1 MKIEYISTFLEIA
14 ECGNFNRAADNL
26 NVTQSTVS
34 ARVKAMEE
42 RFGRMLFKRGHA
54 GVELTSAGQHFLQY
68 AHNIQRQWKQAQQ
81 RIALPESFNHTIG
94 LGSQVSLWD
103 SLILK
108 WMPWMRQHAA
118 EIALHVEADYSPSL
132 MRQVSDG
139 LLDIGVMYQPRQIS
153 GLVIEDLFEE
163 TLILVTTDK
172 LAVDG
177 GWVKDYV
184 FVDWGHVFRDRH
196 SEAFPDLETPAV
208 SVGLGALG
216 LEYILQNG
224 GAGYFPIRVVQSL
237 IEKQTM
243 FRVNNTPSLQRPA
256 YMVYAASARD
266 PESLEIALRGLREVA
281 SSESWSTGS
290 P

>member
-34 ARVKAMEE
+34 ARVKAMED
-42 RFGRMLFKRGHA
+42 RFGRILFKRGHA

-108 WMPWMRQHAA
+108 WMPWMRQNAA
-118 EIALHVEADYSPSL
+118 EVALHVEADYSPSL

-139 LLDIGVMYQPRQIS
+139 LLDIGVMYQPRQTP

-172 LAVDG
+172 FAIDD

-184 FVDWGHVFRDRH
+184 FVDWGHVFRAKH

-216 LEYILQNG
+216 LEYIKQNG

-237 IEKQTM
+237 IEKQEM
-243 FRVNNTPSLQRPA
+243 FIVNNTPSLQRPA
-256 YMVYAASARD
+256 YMVYASSARD
-266 PESLEIALRGLREVA
+266 PASLEIALRGLREVS
-281 SSESWSTGS
+281 SSE
-290 P
+290 

>member
-34 ARVKAMEE
+34 ARVKSMED
-42 RFGRMLFKRGHA
+42 RFGRILFKRGHA

-108 WMPWMRQHAA
+108 WMPWMRQNAA
-118 EIALHVEADYSPSL
+118 EVALHVEADYSPSL

-139 LLDIGVMYQPRQIS
+139 LLDIGVMYQPRQTP

-163 TLILVTTDK
+163 TLVLVTTDK
-172 LAVDG
+172 LTIDE
-177 GWVKDYV
+177 GWDKDYV
-184 FVDWGHVFRDRH
+184 FVDWGHVFRARH

-208 SVGLGALG
+208 SVGLGSLG

-237 IEKQTM
+237 IESGKM
-243 FRVNNTPSLQRPA
+243 FRVNNTPGLQRPA
-256 YMVYAASARD
+256 YMVYASSARD
-266 PESLEIALRGLREVA
+266 PESLKIALQGLREVSA
-281 SSESWSTGS
+281 SE
-290 P
+290 

>member
-34 ARVKAMEE
+34 ARVKSMED

-54 GVELTSAGQHFLQY
+54 GVELTSAGQNFLQY

-81 RIALPESFNHTIG
+81 RIALPDSFNHTIG

-108 WMPWMRQHAA
+108 WMPWMRKNAA

-139 LLDIGVMYQPRQIS
+139 LLDIGVMYSPRQTA
-153 GLVIEDLFEE
+153 GLIIEDLFEE
-163 TLILVTTDK
+163 TLILVTTEQSAIESD
-172 LAVDG
+172 
-177 GWVKDYV
+177 WVKNYV
-184 FVDWGHVFRDRH
+184 FVDWGDIFRARH

-224 GAGYFPIRVVQSL
+224 GSGYFPIRVVKSL
-237 IEKQTM
+237 VENQALFT
-243 FRVNNTPSLQRPA
+243 VNNTPSLQRPA
-256 YMVYAASARD
+256 YMVYASSPRD
-266 PESLEIALRGLREVA
+266 PASLAIALQGLREVA
-281 SSESWSTGS
+281 
-290 P
+290 

>member
-1 MKIEYISTFLEIA
+1 MKIEYIRTFLEIA

-34 ARVKAMEE
+34 ARVKSMEE

-68 AHNIQRQWKQAQQ
+68 AHNIQRQWQQAQQ

-108 WMPWMRQHAA
+108 WMPWMRKNAS

-139 LLDIGVMYQPRQIS
+139 LLDIGVMYSPRQTA

-163 TLILVTTDK
+163 TLIMVTTEQS
-172 LAVDG
+172 AIEG
-177 GWVKDYV
+177 GWVKNYV
-184 FVDWGHVFRDRH
+184 FVDWGDIFRARH

-224 GAGYFPIRVVQSL
+224 GSGYFPVRVVQSL
-237 IEKQTM
+237 IDNQALFT
-243 FRVNNTPSLQRPA
+243 VNNTPSLQRPA
-256 YMVYAASARD
+256 YMVYASAARD
-266 PESLEIALRGLREVA
+266 PESLAVALQGLREVA
-281 SSESWSTGS
+281 MSE
-290 P
+290 

>member
-34 ARVKAMEE
+34 ARVKSMED

-81 RIALPESFNHTIG
+81 RIALPDSFNQTIG

-108 WMPWMRQHAA
+108 WMPWMRKNAP
-118 EIALHVEADYSPSL
+118 EMALHVEADYSPSL
-132 MRQVSDG
+132 MRQISDG
-139 LLDIGVMYQPRQIS
+139 LLDIGVMYSPRQTA
-153 GLVIEDLFEE
+153 GLIIEDLFEE
-163 TLILVTTDK
+163 TLILVTTEQSAIEGD
-172 LAVDG
+172 
-177 GWVKDYV
+177 WVKNYV
-184 FVDWGHVFRDRH
+184 FVDWGDIFRARH
-196 SEAFPDLETPAV
+196 SEAFPNLETPAV

-224 GAGYFPIRVVQSL
+224 GSGYFPIRVVKSL
-237 IEKQTM
+237 IENQALFT
-243 FRVNNTPSLQRPA
+243 VNNTPSLQRPA
-256 YMVYAASARD
+256 YMVYAKSARD
-266 PESLEIALRGLREVA
+266 PASLAVALQGLREVA
-281 SSESWSTGS
+281 
-290 P
+290 